1 MTRFLLPAG
10 GLIPLVLCLGA
21 VVLTDP
27 LETNGFIADAIS
39 LFITMTGLSFAC
51 CALYIMC
58 EPYPLRVVP
67 LLLLFL
73 VGPAF
78 TLLSLNTSY
87 REEAAIQA
95 APGQV
100 LTGAAR
106 IINASMVEIAGE
118 AVQLHGIHAPTLGQT
133 CLMADGTAY
142 RCGMVAAQALSKHV
156 GGRHMSCDG
165 QSRARTGALQ
175 AVCRVDGTDLN
186 RWLVREGYVWA
197 RAGSDYIPDED
208 EARKARRGL
217 WQLPFAAEYGRT
229 QRW

>member
-10 GLIPLVLCLGA
+10 CLIPLVLCLGA
-21 VVLTDP
+21 VVLAEPPVTRGVAAEIVF
-27 LETNGFIADAIS
+27 LCVCATVLAF
-39 LFITMTGLSFAC
+39 LCGL
-51 CALYIMC
+51 LYHLA
-58 EPYPLRVVP
+58 EPYPLRIAV

-73 VGPAF
+73 GVPAV
-78 TLLSLNTSY
+78 TLLALDESHT
-87 REEAAIQA
+87 EEAAIQA

-118 AVQLHGIHAPTLGQT
+118 TVQLHGIHAPTLGQT

-142 RCGMVAAQALSKHV
+142 RCGMVAAQALSGHV

-175 AVCRVDGTDLN
+175 AVCRVDGADLN

-208 EARKARRGL
+208 EARTARRGL
-217 WQLPFAAEYGRT
+217 WQLPFAAEYGRPE
-229 QRW
+229 Q